1 MAINS
6 LGYQTDKN
14 PIAQSIYI
22 DEPEGIYVTKINVF
36 FKSRYNPS
44 SASRGQVNLQ
54 LRPMRNGFPSVTEI
68 IPSSNVY
75 LDAGFINTSTD
86 GSVATTFEFEEPV
99 YLEGL
104 RDFAIVLYS
113 PVPDYEVYISE
124 IDSVII
130 GSNSLKVTKNPSLG
144 SLFYTQ
150 NGATFTANQKQDL
163 KFELYRAEFLHN
175 SGTVIL
181 HNTKIPRKK
190 LLPNPI
196 RTRNGDSE
204 IDIYAPGH
212 GLNVNDTIGIT
223 GVTGTISGLSANLIN
238 GDHTVIAV
246 DLLGVRID
254 VGSNANADA
263 TGGGSDILMTV
274 NYPYQAIYPFVQ
286 ALSPSNTRVNGT
298 FRGSTGKSIA
308 GTETPYTKITDYNNI
323 SLNKTSY
330 DYNKTYTVMADSI
343 ETVELGGGQKS
354 IDMEIY
360 FEGNSLVAP
369 IVDLQRSSISLIN
382 NQIDNQDSA
391 RTSGYNVPLRWSDEA
406 EAYGGSSISRHVT
419 RIVKL
424 NEQAVGLKVIIA
436 ANVPTEADFDLYFRG
451 APADEDIRAVGFTK
465 YSPQVAMPKD
475 NIRNVYREYEYLL
488 GGQAGNLTP
497 FEQFQLK
504 IVMRSTNQAK
514 VPVFKDLR
522 TIALA
527 T

>member
-22 DEPEGIYVTKINVF
+22 DDPEGIYATKINVY
-36 FKSRYNPS
+36 FKSRLNPS
-44 SASRGQVNLQ
+44 SSSRGQVNLQ
-54 LRPMRNGFPSVTEI
+54 LRPMRNGFPSITEI

-75 LDAGFINTSTD
+75 LDASSINTSVD
-86 GSVATTFEFEEPV
+86 GSIATTFEFEEPV
-99 YLEGL
+99 FLEGL

-130 GSNSLKVTKNPSLG
+130 GSNSLKVNKNPSIG

-163 KFELYRAEFLHN
+163 KFELYRADFLYN
-175 SGTVIL
+175 SGTAVL
-181 HNTKIPRKK
+181 HNAKVPRKK
-190 LLPNPI
+190 LIPNPI

-223 GVTGTISGLSANLIN
+223 GLDAIAGISASSIN
-238 GDHTVIAV
+238 TDHTVIAI
-246 DLLGVRID
+246 DLLGVRVD
-254 VGSNANADA
+254 VGTNANADA
-263 TGGGSDILMTV
+263 VGGGSDGQMTI

-286 ALSPSNTRVNGT
+286 ALAPANTTVNGS
-298 FRGSTGKSIA
+298 FRGSTGKSLA
-308 GTETPYTKITDYNNI
+308 GTETPYTKISDYNVI

-343 ETVELGGGQKS
+343 ESVELGGGQKS
-354 IDMEIY
+354 IDMQIE
-360 FEGNSLVAP
+360 FSGNSFSAP
-369 IVDLQRSSISLIN
+369 MIDLQRSSITLIN

-391 RTSGYNVPLRWSDEA
+391 STVGFNVPLQFSAET

-424 NEQAVGLKVIIA
+424 NEQAVGLKIIIA
-436 ANVPTEADFDLYFRG
+436 ANVPTEASFDLYFRG
-451 APADEDIRAVGFTK
+451 APADENIRDFDFTEF
-465 YSPQVAMPKD
+465 SPLVAMPKD
-475 NIRNVYREYEYLL
+475 NIKNVFREYEYLL
-488 GGQAGNLTP
+488 GGAGGNLTP

-504 IVMRSTNQAK
+504 IVMKSTNQAK